1 MSAPDFYFVVNS
13 TARHIHDEYGMDV
26 LVDYWRALG
35 REYYGPRAAR
45 WREGGLQAI
54 ADDWHQYFLH
64 EPGAEVRTT
73 VTEDAVQLDVDVC
86 PAIKHLRASGRD
98 IVPYFC
104 EHCDHTCGS
113 MAHEAGFG
121 FERTGGMGSC
131 RQRFYVLQD
140 SAEGLPRC

>member
-26 LVDYWRALG
+26 LVDYWRSLG

-45 WREGGLQAI
+45 WRDGGVQAI
-54 ADDWHQYFLH
+54 ADDWQQYFLQ
-64 EPGAEVRTT
+64 EPGAEVF
-73 VTEDAVQLDVDVC
+73 VTAGENAVELDIQVC
-86 PAIKHLRASGRD
+86 PAIKHLRASNRE

-113 MAHEAGFG
+113 MAEAAGFA

-131 RQRFYVLQD
+131 RQRFYR
-140 SAEGLPRC
+140 SPATSEGSRPC